1 VEVSVERGGMDVPVD
16 DEVHVMAVA
25 ALEVFLSKR

>member
-1 VEVSVERGGMDVPVD
+1 MDVPVD